1 MTTNAHNQRS
11 TTRAIATSGISL
23 LTLVTLMACLT
34 TRHAQAPHR
43 DASAT
48 RIASSIL
55 ISNASIVIV
64 SSIEEASPHTDTRPL
79 DPETRERSIHSLR
92 EHSFQF
98 NPSLLAM
105 PPPAC

>member
-1 MTTNAHNQRS
+1 
-11 TTRAIATSGISL
+11 
-23 LTLVTLMACLT
+23 
-34 TRHAQAPHR
+34 
-43 DASAT
+43 
-48 RIASSIL
+48 
-55 ISNASIVIV
+55 VIV